1 MWCPRCGSETDASA
15 GFCSSCGLD
24 MATYKQMWQ
33 SGAAGTPGQAAD
45 PATSPQPQQGPAAYP
60 NPPVY
65 QAPPAPQPAFQ
76 GQRPN
81 IPSHLGLA
89 IVGLVLFWPTGIPA
103 IVYATRVDSRLV
115 WGDIAGAWEASQ
127 KAKVWGWVSISLTLA
142 WVFFWILFVVVG
154 VGIAGSG
161 Y

>member
-1 MWCPRCGSETDASA
+1 
-15 GFCSSCGLD
+15 

-33 SGAAGTPGQAAD
+33 SGAAGTQAQ
-45 PATSPQPQQGPAAYP
+45 ATSAAPSPQAQQAPPVYP
-60 NPPVY
+60 NPPVH
-65 QAPPAPQPAFQ
+65 QGPHAPQPGFQ

-81 IPSHLGLA
+81 IPNHLALA
-89 IVGLVLFWPTGIPA
+89 IVGLVFFWPTGIPA

-115 WGDIAGAWEASQ
+115 WGDIAGAWDASQ

-142 WVFFWILFVVVG
+142 WVLFWILFVAIG